1 MNRNRLRS
9 AHLQHGVTLVELMV
23 ALVVGLI
30 LLAGLIQLFI
40 SNKQAYRIQEGANIV
55 NENARYALAE
65 MQYDLR
71 MADHWGGVEGDGLD
85 TVAGSDTVTSDCGG
99 NAAAVLNVG
108 VFGIEDA
115 SNSPLTCIPAA
126 DYLPNTDIIVLR
138 YAMPTRVATGSLAGT
153 TFYVRSASGRRG
165 VLLEGKNKSSI
176 PSDLASDNASE
187 TDPYKETPVGVA
199 NYQLRTAIYYLR
211 RCASQDRGTAGVCD
225 GADDTVPSLARLS
238 LQGTSMV
245 AEDVIAGV
253 EQMQLAYGVDL
264 NGDRSA
270 DVFQT
275 ATEVTAANNWNRIVS
290 VKMSLVLRN
299 GERDTTFTDT
309 NTYQLYGG
317 ASGAPRAYTPAAGD
331 RQFRRKVYNSTT
343 QIRNMTRG

>member
-1 MNRNRLRS
+1 MNRDQPRS
-9 AHLQHGVTLVELMV
+9 AHLQRGVTLVELMV

-40 SNKQAYRIQEGANIV
+40 SNKQAYRIQEGTAVV
-55 NENARYALAE
+55 NENARYALSQ

-71 MADHWGGVEGDGLD
+71 MADHWGGVEGDVLD
-85 TVAGSDTVTSDCGG
+85 TVSGSDTVTKDCGG

-108 VFGIEDA
+108 VFGYEDA
-115 SNSPLTCIPAA
+115 GSSPLSCIPAS

-138 YAMPTRVATGSLAGT
+138 YAMPTRVASGSLAGT

-165 VLLEGKNKSSI
+165 VLFEGKNKSSI

-187 TDPYKETPVGVA
+187 TDEYKETPVGFA

-211 RCASQDRGTAGVCD
+211 KCASQDRGTAGVCD
-225 GADDTVPSLARLS
+225 GSDDTVPSLARLS

-245 AEDVIAGV
+245 TEDVISGV
-253 EQMQLAYGVDL
+253 EQMQIAYGVDL

-270 DVFQT
+270 DAFQT
-275 ATEVTAANNWNRIVS
+275 ATEVTAANNWSRVVN

-317 ASGAPRAYTPAAGD
+317 AAGASKTYTPATGD
-331 RQFRRKVYNSTT
+331 QQFRRKVYNSTT